1 MGQRRIGQASL
12 AEALLPAGVGCNRR
26 LERIAA
32 LIDWAA
38 MERLL
43 APLRAPTGRPG
54 YPPLALFR
62 ALLLAQWYQLSDP
75 GLEEALADRLSFRR
89 FCGFGLDDGTPDET
103 TLCRF
108 RGTLAERG
116 LAEVLFAEV
125 NRQLD
130 ARGLMLRAGTL
141 IDATLVEAAVA
152 RPPASEGEVSTK
164 DPEAGFTRRGR
175 KSFFGFKAHVAVDLG
190 SDLVREAVLTGAEVG
205 DSVVADALVQGDEA
219 VVFMDKAYD
228 SAPRRAALAEAGIA
242 DGIMHR
248 AHARRPLAPWQRW
261 MNRALAPI
269 RARVERSFGT
279 LKRSYGWRRVRYR
292 GLARNGA
299 HLHLLC
305 TALNLRRAER
315 LVA

>member
-1 MGQRRIGQASL
+1 L

-26 LERIAA
+26 LERIGG
-32 LIDWAA
+32 LIDWAR

-62 ALLLAQWYQLSDP
+62 ALLLAQRYRLSDP

-89 FCGFGLDDGTPDET
+89 FCGLGLDDSTPDET

-108 RGTLAERG
+108 TALRALPSARGTLAERD
-116 LAEVLFAEV
+116 LAEALFAEV

-130 ARGLMLRAGTL
+130 ERGPMLTAGPL

-152 RPPASEGEVSTK
+152 RRSQSEGAVPTK
-164 DPEAGFTRRGR
+164 DPEAGIT
-175 KSFFGFKAHVAVDLG
+175 
-190 SDLVREAVLTGAEVG
+190 
-205 DSVVADALVQGDEA
+205 
-219 VVFMDKAYD
+219 
-228 SAPRRAALAEAGIA
+228 
-242 DGIMHR
+242 DGIMRR

-305 TALNLRRAER
+305 TALNLRRRAER
-315 LVA
+315 LAA

>member
-1 MGQRRIGQASL
+1 MGQRRLGQASL
-12 AEALLPAGVGCNRR
+12 A
-26 LERIAA
+26 
-32 LIDWAA
+32 
-38 MERLL
+38 
-43 APLRAPTGRPG
+43 
-54 YPPLALFR
+54 
-62 ALLLAQWYQLSDP
+62 
-75 GLEEALADRLSFRR
+75 EALADRLSFRR
-89 FCGFGLDDGTPDET
+89 VCGFSLEDATPDET

-116 LAEVLFAEV
+116 LAEALFAEV

-130 ARGLMLRAGTL
+130 ARGLMLKAG
-141 IDATLVEAAVA
+141 TLVEAAVA

-190 SDLVREAVLTGAEVG
+190 SDLVREAVLTGAEVPPGRPSVSG
-205 DSVVADALVQGDEA
+205 DSLVADALVQGDEA
-219 VVFMDKAYD
+219 AVFMGDRRSARGHKADD
-228 SAPRRAALAEAGIA
+228 SPPRRAALAEAGLT

-248 AHARRPLAPWQRW
+248 AHARCPQAPWQRW

-269 RARVERSFGT
+269 RGQVE
-279 LKRSYGWRRVRYR
+279 RSYGWRRVRYR
-292 GLARNGA
+292 GLARNTA

-305 TALNLRRAER
+305 TAMNLRRAER